1 MDVQYCMPNRK
12 YLETPTVLI
21 STNYPILLDRVS
33 LAFHATRCCT
43 ELTFCNRV
51 EHYYVAWAYGVV
63 HKRSA
68 AARRSVPFVSR
79 DLRGYLY
86 DSVRDLREIATVIHR
101 ICVHEYCVRSLAF
114 TL

>member
-1 MDVQYCMPNRK
+1 MRNIVC
-12 YLETPTVLI
+12 LI
-21 STNYPILLDRVS
+21 ESISKHGFDSANYSLLLDRVS

-43 ELTFCNRV
+43 GSTFCNRA

-79 DLRGYLY
+79 NL
-86 DSVRDLREIATVIHR
+86 SVDTFTTVR
-101 ICVHEYCVRSLAF
+101 C
-114 TL
+114 